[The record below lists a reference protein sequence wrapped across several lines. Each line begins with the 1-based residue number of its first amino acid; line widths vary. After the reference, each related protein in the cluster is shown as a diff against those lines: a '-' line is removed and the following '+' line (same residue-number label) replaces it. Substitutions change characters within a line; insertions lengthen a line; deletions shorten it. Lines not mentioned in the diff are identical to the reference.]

1 MNYSFCQER
10 GVKKQN
16 LFPYRTLV
24 FFECKGFLSG
34 WNELKLFFL
43 FIKVHKYIFFILPFA
58 VLGILNNFALVLI
71 PLRTRTKPMEWTV
84 AHDVLLCREMLAI
97 NPFKAK
103 RKTIQRTKM
112 WETIVHHLEQ
122 IEEPSFKV
130 SVRSI
135 RDRYSLLAKKFRKCA
150 PLVIP

>member
-1 MNYSFCQER
+1 
-10 GVKKQN
+10 
-16 LFPYRTLV
+16 
-24 FFECKGFLSG
+24 
-34 WNELKLFFL
+34 
-43 FIKVHKYIFFILPFA
+43 
-58 VLGILNNFALVLI
+58 
-71 PLRTRTKPMEWTV
+71 MEWTA

-103 RKTIQRTKM
+103 RKTIQRKKM

-135 RDRYSLLAKKFRKCA
+135 RDRYTLLAKSSENEWQMSKKKVELALKC
-150 PLVIP
+150 LS

>member
-1 MNYSFCQER
+1 
-10 GVKKQN
+10 
-16 LFPYRTLV
+16 
-24 FFECKGFLSG
+24 
-34 WNELKLFFL
+34 
-43 FIKVHKYIFFILPFA
+43 
-58 VLGILNNFALVLI
+58 
-71 PLRTRTKPMEWTV
+71 MEWTA

-103 RKTIQRTKM
+103 RKTIQRTKL

-135 RDRYSLLAKKFRKCA
+135 RDRYTLLAKKFRKRMA
-150 PLVIP
+150 NEQKESGTSPEMSELDVLMEELTGLEDLSEEEKAMKVKKKTGKLNKIESKL

>member
-1 MNYSFCQER
+1 MR
-10 GVKKQN
+10 
-16 LFPYRTLV
+16 
-24 FFECKGFLSG
+24 
-34 WNELKLFFL
+34 
-43 FIKVHKYIFFILPFA
+43 KYIFFNLSFA
-58 VLGILNNFALVLI
+58 VLGCYSFFALVLI
-71 PLRTRTKPMEWTV
+71 PLRTRIKPMEWTT

-112 WETIVHHLEQ
+112 WETLVHHLEQ

-135 RDRYSLLAKKFRKCA
+135 RDRYTLLAKTFRKRITSEQKA
-150 PLVIP
+150 SGISPEMSELDVLMEELTGLEDLSEEEKANESEEKKQEN

>member
-1 MNYSFCQER
+1 
-10 GVKKQN
+10 
-16 LFPYRTLV
+16 
-24 FFECKGFLSG
+24 
-34 WNELKLFFL
+34 
-43 FIKVHKYIFFILPFA
+43 
-58 VLGILNNFALVLI
+58 
-71 PLRTRTKPMEWTV
+71 MEWTA

-103 RKTIQRTKM
+103 QKTIQRTKM

-135 RDRYSLLAKKFRKCA
+135 RDRYTLLAKSSENEWQMSKKKVELALKC
-150 PLVIP
+150 LS

>member
-1 MNYSFCQER
+1 M
-10 GVKKQN
+10 
-16 LFPYRTLV
+16 
-24 FFECKGFLSG
+24 
-34 WNELKLFFL
+34 
-43 FIKVHKYIFFILPFA
+43 HKYIYFILSFA
-58 VLGILNNFALVLI
+58 VLGFYNNFALLLI
-71 PLRTRTKPMEWTV
+71 PLRTRIKPMEWTA

-103 RKTIQRTKM
+103 RKTIQKTKM

-135 RDRYSLLAKKFRKCA
+135 RD
-150 PLVIP
+150 